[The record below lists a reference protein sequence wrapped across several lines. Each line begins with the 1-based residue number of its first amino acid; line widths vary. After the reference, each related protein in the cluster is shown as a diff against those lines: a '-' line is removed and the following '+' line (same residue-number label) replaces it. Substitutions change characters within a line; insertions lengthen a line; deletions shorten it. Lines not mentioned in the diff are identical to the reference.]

1 MAEPNEPPLSLMEG
15 AALFLDF
22 DGTLVELAET
32 PSAIQVSP
40 ALPPLLKRLQ
50 QKLEGRLAII
60 SGRSVA
66 DLDRHLD
73 CGDIAVS
80 GSHGFEVRLAGGIDL
95 PLSVPAGLGRIKEEV
110 RGFAA
115 SDPRLIVE
123 TKPAGAALHYRKAPE
138 REAEAIAFMTGLA
151 GSAGGAFSLQQGKMV
166 VELKAAKADKGRAL
180 GALMAEPVFRGAR
193 PVFVGD
199 DLTDEDA
206 FAAAVDMGG
215 AGVLV
220 GPARTSAAQWQLE
233 DVAAVSR
240 WLDAAA
246 EAL

>member
-1 MAEPNEPPLSLMEG
+1 VTDEWPPLSLLEG

-40 ALPPLLKRLQ
+40 ALPPLLERLQ

-60 SGRSVA
+60 SGRSVG

-73 CGDIAVS
+73 CSGFAVS
-80 GSHGFEVRLAGGIDL
+80 GSHGFELRLAGGIDL

-110 RGFAA
+110 RAFAKD
-115 SDPRLIVE
+115 DPRLIVE

-138 REAEAIAFMTGLA
+138 REAEAAAFMGGLA
-151 GSAGGAFSLQQGKMV
+151 DTSGGSFTLQLGKMV
-166 VELKAAKADKGRAL
+166 VELKAAKADKGRAIR
-180 GALMAEPVFRGAR
+180 ALMAEPVFADAR

-199 DLTDEDA
+199 DVTDEDG
-206 FAAAVDMGG
+206 FAAAVAMGG

-220 GPARTSAAQWQLE
+220 GAARGSAAQWRLD
-233 DVAAVSR
+233 DVESVAS
-240 WLDAAA
+240 WLSQAA